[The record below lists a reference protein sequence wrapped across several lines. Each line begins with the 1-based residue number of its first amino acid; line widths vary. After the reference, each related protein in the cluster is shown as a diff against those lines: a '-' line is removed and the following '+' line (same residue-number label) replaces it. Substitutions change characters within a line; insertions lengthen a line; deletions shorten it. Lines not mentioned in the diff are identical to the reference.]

1 MIPNENFNLDELPE
15 ELKGDII
22 PEIDPAK
29 LFDEKEYA
37 TLIIGGDDGSKKD
50 IQNAD
55 FISIIIS
62 NKSTR
67 EEKDEAL
74 VKLKSNKA
82 NALLLSAISK
92 TKNLQQK
99 ALIVAACWETGIDF
113 SKDYLVFVDLICST
127 DFNVS
132 FEAFT
137 VITEMDAEIDKKT
150 LLKAEEILKPFI
162 TKNEHAKDALEM
174 IKEKLNSL

>member
-1 MIPNENFNLDELPE
+1 MTTNDNFNLDDLPE

-55 FISIIIS
+55 FISVLIS
-62 NKSTR
+62 NTATR

-74 VKLKSNKA
+74 VKLKTNKA
-82 NALLLSAISK
+82 NLLLLSAISK
-92 TKNLQQK
+92 TKNLIQ
-99 ALIVAACWETGIDF
+99 LRIW
-113 SKDYLVFVDLICST
+113 
-127 DFNVS
+127 
-132 FEAFT
+132 
-137 VITEMDAEIDKKT
+137 
-150 LLKAEEILKPFI
+150 KPLNNYFY
-162 TKNEHAKDALEM
+162 NA
-174 IKEKLNSL
+174 KEKQ

>member
-1 MIPNENFNLDELPE
+1 MTHNENFNLDDLPE

-50 IQNAD
+50 LQNAD
-55 FISIIIS
+55 YISILIS

-74 VKLKSNKA
+74 VKLKTNKA
-82 NALLLSAISK
+82 NNLLLSAISK
-92 TKNLQQK
+92 TKNLNQK
-99 ALIVAACWETGIDF
+99 ALIIAACWETGLDF
-113 SKDYLVFVDLICST
+113 SKDYLTFVELIGSE
-127 DFNVS
+127 DFTVS

-137 VITEMDAEIDKKT
+137 VITEMDAEIDKET
-150 LLKAEEILKPFI
+150 LLKAQKILSSYSD
-162 TKNEHAKDALEM
+162 KNNNAKTALEM
-174 IKEKLNSL
+174 IINKLNAE